1 MKRRRWFARQRRLLE
16 ARTLLRVCSGATC
29 PAAIRAD
36 CVEWLDQL
44 ARSLPTV
51 VVTARAKGVD
61 LADVRVFID
70 GKLIAER
77 LSGAA
82 LEVDPGQHQFR
93 FEAPPWPTVERNVL
107 VSEGV
112 KDRSIDVVFAPP
124 DEPPPIARGA
134 AAGCGAA
141 DHIPPRRNPTTSPAA
156 SRWPASPR
164 RLFRRRR
171 PLAEK
176 RQLEQDC
183 APDLLGQ
190 RSRTRVRTKL
200 LVADIALGVAFVSL
214 VVGVYLHLTGRGTF

>member
-1 MKRRRWFARQRRLLE
+1 LIE
-16 ARTLLRVCSGATC
+16 ARGLLRICSGAGC

-36 CVEWLDQL
+36 CVEWLDQVG
-44 ARSLPTV
+44 RSLPTV

-61 LADVRVFID
+61 LANVRVFID
-70 GKLIAER
+70 GKLITER

-124 DEPPPIARGA
+124 DEAPPSLAAQAPAVAPRTTFRLQTSDYITGGVAVAALATAGYFGA
-134 AAGCGAA
+134 TA
-141 DHIPPRRNPTTSPAA
+141 IS
-156 SRWPASPR
+156 
-164 RLFRRRR
+164 
-171 PLAEK
+171 EK
-176 RQLEQDC
+176 RELQQAC
-183 APDLLGQ
+183 APTCSDSDTDPL
-190 RSRTRVRTKL
+190 RTKL

-214 VVGVYLHLTGRGTF
+214 VIGVYLHLSGRGTF